1 MPSIPNEE
9 KGYNCRVNNKEF
21 CSSTKFNE
29 VDTPTQKHTKRL
41 RTTINNTHSRLYRI
55 FIEFMNIFL
64 LF

>member
-29 VDTPTQKHTKRL
+29 VDTPTQKAT
-41 RTTINNTHSRLYRI
+41 NN
-55 FIEFMNIFL
+55 N
-64 LF
+64 

>member
-29 VDTPTQKHTKRL
+29 VDTPTQKHTKSYEQQL
-41 RTTINNTHSRLYRI
+41 MTRI
-55 FIEFMNIFL
+55 VDYIVFL
-64 LF
+64 LNL